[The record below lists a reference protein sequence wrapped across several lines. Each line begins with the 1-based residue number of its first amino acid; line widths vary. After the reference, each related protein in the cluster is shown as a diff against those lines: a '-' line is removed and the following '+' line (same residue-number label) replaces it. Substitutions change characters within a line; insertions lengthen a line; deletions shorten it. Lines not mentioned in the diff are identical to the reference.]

1 MHPTTPGTAA
11 ASAASPA
18 FSTEPAI
25 ELRDLVKTFRPS
37 RGSSDSVVTAVD
49 GIDLTIGHG
58 EVVAFLGPNGAGKT
72 TTLDLVLGL
81 TEPTSGTARVF
92 GRAPRSAVIAG
103 QVSAVLQTGGLLRDL
118 TVRETVRMIAS
129 TYAVTTPVDQV
140 IERAGLSALAGRRV
154 SKCSGGEQQRL
165 RFALALLPDPRLL
178 VLDEPTAGM
187 DVGARHEFW
196 QTMHADASAGRTVVF
211 ATHYLEEADAFADRI
226 VLVAGGRVVAD
237 GPTAQ
242 IRSQASGRTVSAV
255 VADDAAA
262 SATATLLR
270 LPGVTDVKRRGERL
284 VVTASDSDAV
294 ARLLLGELG
303 GRHLEITTA
312 GLEEAFMAL
321 TGRTPERPDGGS
333 PPDGIPARQA
343 DLAGEAAR

>member
-1 MHPTTPGTAA
+1 MHTTPSSTAA
-11 ASAASPA
+11 HSG
-18 FSTEPAI
+18 EPAI
-25 ELRDLVKTFRPS
+25 ELRDLVKTFRPR
-37 RGSSDSVVTAVD
+37 RGSTDTVVTAVG
-49 GIDLTIGHG
+49 GIDLTITPG

-72 TTLDLVLGL
+72 TTIDMVLGL

-92 GRAPRSAVIAG
+92 GRPPRSAVVG
-103 QVSAVLQTGGLLRDL
+103 GHVSAVLQTGGLLRDL

-129 TYAVTTPVDQV
+129 TYAVTAPVDDV
-140 IERAGLSALAGRRV
+140 IDRAGLTALAGRRV

-187 DVGARHEFW
+187 DVTARHEFW
-196 QTMHADASAGRTVVF
+196 QTMHADANSGRTVVF

-237 GPTAQ
+237 GPTAE
-242 IRSQASGRTVSAV
+242 IRSRASGRTVTAV
-255 VADDAAA
+255 VADGDAAR
-262 SATATLLR
+262 ATSILLG
-270 LPGVTDVKRRGERL
+270 LPGVSGVKRRGERL
-284 VVTASDSDAV
+284 VVSAGDSDEV

-303 GRHLEITTA
+303 GRDLEITTA

-321 TGRTPERPDGGS
+321 TGRSPAEPVDDS
-333 PPDGIPARQA
+333 PPDGIPARA
-343 DLAGEAAR
+343 HGVPEEVAR